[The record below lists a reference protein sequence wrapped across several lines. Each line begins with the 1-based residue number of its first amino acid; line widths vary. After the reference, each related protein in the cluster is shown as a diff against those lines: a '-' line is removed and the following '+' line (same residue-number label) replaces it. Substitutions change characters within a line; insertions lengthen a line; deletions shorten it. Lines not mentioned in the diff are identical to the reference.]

1 MKRSLILSLVLVAGL
16 FVACGKAGSYA
27 DDAYKA
33 VKSHVDDAAERKIKV
48 KGPKGHGIHK
58 CRQCGGAGVL
68 YYTDGYN
75 KYSEVCPHCNN
86 GYVYE

>member
-33 VKSHVDDAAERKIKV
+33 VKNHVDDIKP
-48 KGPKGHGIHK
+48 KSKGHGFHK
-58 CRQCGGAGVL
+58 CRQCDGTGV
-68 YYTDGYN
+68 YYNGED
-75 KYSEVCPHCNN
+75 CPNCVG

>member
-33 VKSHVDDAAERKIKV
+33 VKNHVDDAAERKIKV
-48 KGPKGHGIHK
+48 KGSKGHGVHK
-58 CRQCGGAGVL
+58 CRQCGGAGV
-68 YYTDGYN
+68 YYNGED
-75 KYSEVCPHCNN
+75 CPNCNN

>member
-33 VKSHVDDAAERKIKV
+33 VKNHVDDIKP
-48 KGPKGHGIHK
+48 KSKGHGFHK
-58 CRQCGGAGVL
+58 CRRCNGEGVFYNGEDCPNCAG
-68 YYTDGYN
+68 
-75 KYSEVCPHCNN
+75 

>member
-1 MKRSLILSLVLVAGL
+1 MKKIAALSLAVLMILGV
-16 FVACGKAGSYA
+16 VACGKAGSYA

-48 KGPKGHGIHK
+48 KSKGHGFHK
-58 CRQCGGAGVL
+58 CRQCGGAGV
-68 YYTDGYN
+68 YYNGED
-75 KYSEVCPHCNN
+75 CPNCNN

>member
-1 MKRSLILSLVLVAGL
+1 MKRKLILSLVLVAGL

-33 VKSHVDDAAERKIKV
+33 VKSHVDDAAESKIKL
-48 KGPKGHGIHK
+48 KGPKGHGLRK
-58 CRQCGGAGVL
+58 CRQCGGEGVL

-75 KYSEVCPHCNN
+75 YYSDDCPNCVE